1 MLDLERNGQGAML
14 TCSGAY
20 KDGSLRVVRN
30 GIGVRE
36 EAAIEL
42 PGIQGVWSLKDPAAA
57 DTGADAFD
65 KLLVQTFA
73 TETRVLAL
81 EADEEEGSDA
91 LQLAECEIPG
101 FDAAQ
106 RTLLCANLSGGLLL
120 QVTPASCRLVD
131 GQSMQL
137 VDEWRLPADAVAAAG
152 AAAKIT
158 VAAANSGQV
167 LLAAGRVLLLLT
179 LNARKLQLHHHIT
192 MDQEISC
199 VDITPVSA
207 VEEVGHSK
215 AAHLRMGKWSTS
227 FCCALLIFSSPPAVR
242 ASVGWCCECLR
253 CCRVHVA
260 RPHCACVAHLESRGD
275 GARTT
280 GRHGGAIRAVRA
292 VRRR

>member
-36 EAAIEL
+36 EAAIDL
-42 PGIQGVWSLKDPAAA
+42 PGIQGVWSLKDSAAAA
-57 DTGADAFD
+57 DHGADAFD

-101 FDAAQ
+101 FDAGQ
-106 RTLLCANLSGGLLL
+106 RTLLCANLAGGLLL

-131 GQSMQL
+131 GRTMQL
-137 VDEWRLPADAVAAAG
+137 IDEWQPPADALAVAG
-152 AAAKIT
+152 AGAKIT
-158 VAAANSGQV
+158 VAAANSTQV

-179 LNARKLQLHHHIT
+179 LAGRKLQLHHHT
-192 MDQEISC
+192 AMDQEISC

-207 VEEVGHSK
+207 LRLGHS
-215 AAHLRMGKWSTS
+215 
-227 FCCALLIFSSPPAVR
+227 
-242 ASVGWCCECLR
+242 
-253 CCRVHVA
+253 RVTHF
-260 RPHCACVAHLESRGD
+260 
-275 GARTT
+275 
-280 GRHGGAIRAVRA
+280 
-292 VRRR
+292 